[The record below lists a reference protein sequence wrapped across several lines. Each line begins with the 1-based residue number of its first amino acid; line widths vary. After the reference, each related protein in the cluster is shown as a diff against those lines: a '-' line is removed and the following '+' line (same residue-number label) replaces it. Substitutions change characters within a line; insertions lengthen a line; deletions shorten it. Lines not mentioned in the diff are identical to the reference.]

1 MDLIIL
7 SIAVVAKFK
16 IISSIPLENF
26 AYFFYY
32 ISFGGIS
39 VQFVLKEVEEILDE
53 IYVWTPL

>member
-1 MDLIIL
+1 M
-7 SIAVVAKFK
+7 VGKFK
-16 IISSIPLENF
+16 IISSIPLENS

>member
-16 IISSIPLENF
+16 IISSIPLENS